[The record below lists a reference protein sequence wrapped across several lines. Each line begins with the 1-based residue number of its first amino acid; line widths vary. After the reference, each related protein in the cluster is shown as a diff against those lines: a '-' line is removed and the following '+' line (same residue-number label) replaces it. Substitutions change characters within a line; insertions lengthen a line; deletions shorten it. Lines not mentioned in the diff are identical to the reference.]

1 MSPPGLFSG
10 PFALL
15 EKSMDFRIQ
24 RHKVL
29 SADIANADTPNFKA
43 FDVMVK
49 QSLERAQQPTDGLK
63 LVTTHENHLSADTN
77 DDARPAVAFLPP
89 KPYAFRT
96 DGNTVDVDREMGSL
110 AQNQLM
116 FNVSV
121 RMISNEFKRLKDVI
135 QGGSK

>member
-29 SADIANADTPNFKA
+29 SADIANADTPNYKA
-43 FDVMVK
+43 FDMMVK
-49 QSLERAQQPTDGLK
+49 QALQRVQRPSDTLK
-63 LVTTHENHLSADTN
+63 LVTTHANHLPADE
-77 DDARPAVAFLPP
+77 DADVRPTLRSLPP
-89 KPYAFRT
+89 KPYSLRT
-96 DGNTVDVDREMGSL
+96 DGNTVDMDREMGRL

-116 FNVSV
+116 FNTSV
-121 RMISNEFKRLKDVI
+121 RVITNEFKRLKDVI
-135 QGGSK
+135 QGGPK